1 MKKKLNKINLE
12 MENSIAYDNP
22 VFKRQWSQ
30 RGS

>member
-1 MKKKLNKINLE
+1 MKKNLNK
-12 MENSIAYDNP
+12 MSMKMKKSIACDNP

>member
-1 MKKKLNKINLE
+1 MKKKLNQINLK
-12 MENSIAYDNP
+12 MKKSIAYDNP